1 MSPQQDVAE
10 KITTVIVESDEDL
23 GNLNDEQEKGSKNE
37 KEFERKT
44 YPNYCHSSN
53 RSWSINLLSQ

>member
-1 MSPQQDVAE
+1 MFPQQDVAE
-10 KITTVIVESDEDL
+10 KITTVFVESDEDL
-23 GNLNDEQEKGSKNE
+23 GNLNDEQEKSSKNE

-53 RSWSINLLSQ
+53 RS

>member
-1 MSPQQDVAE
+1 MFSQQDVAE

-23 GNLNDEQEKGSKNE
+23 GNLNYEQEKSSKNE

-44 YPNYCHSSN
+44 YPIIVIPLIGAGALIY
-53 RSWSINLLSQ
+53 